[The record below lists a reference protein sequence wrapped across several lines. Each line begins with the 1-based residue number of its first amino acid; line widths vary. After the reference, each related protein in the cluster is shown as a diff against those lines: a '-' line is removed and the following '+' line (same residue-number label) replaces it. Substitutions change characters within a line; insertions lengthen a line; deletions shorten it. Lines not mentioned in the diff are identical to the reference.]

1 MTQGYQDVD
10 LTQALSQAK
19 RLVSSGRAQEARQL
33 LGAALN
39 QTYALEED
47 YAPALAL
54 FGNILAQ
61 EGDARGALTCAWYLN
76 DDRTAESLLPR
87 VGYADRARTYISRAA
102 RLGRADGRA
111 SKLFAQA
118 AQEFESGGLI
128 AHAAVYRERAGQD
141 YAARPLWS
149 RLCQTIGHHD
159 EADLYAG
166 ALARFNLA
174 RTSRRAGDERDAHAA
189 TVASVHLLEEA
200 ADRYENLGQRERAFD
215 CFQVLAAIGRDS
227 GTIEHALEGFV
238 NLTRILREDQ
248 LRSYALREYNE
259 AIHFLREK
267 GEVAAAATMSSELA
281 DYARREGLGAV
292 ANHAILEQ
300 ADMWRELAAKTLA
313 RGHSAEI
320 AENAL
325 LAAVLSYAELGQ
337 YRRAG
342 AAYVEL
348 AHLPLEPARRTHYA
362 RASGRYEGA
371 QDEPIDAARQ
381 ANVGRQDNAFSDVWH
396 VDLLEWEQRGSAA
409 DVCADI
415 MIDTGTW
422 SEVIRRR
429 ALIARLVALPVE
441 SAQTG
446 VPAAAWLRMVERL
459 APTELYMTLSP
470 LEAMYRRPEPEVRSA
485 VVQALGRFLYKRS
498 FITLRRALSDPDAT
512 VRAQACESIQQLH
525 FPHAFDPLARIYREV
540 TDADARRAA
549 LRALAMVDSEEA
561 TELVLATLQH
571 AGPSE
576 RDDVVRTLSKSCGPR
591 LIRAGME
598 SLSSATGDW
607 SDGLRKV
614 LQAQGVRTR

>member
-1 MTQGYQDVD
+1 
-10 LTQALSQAK
+10 
-19 RLVSSGRAQEARQL
+19 
-33 LGAALN
+33 
-39 QTYALEED
+39 
-47 YAPALAL
+47 
-54 FGNILAQ
+54 
-61 EGDARGALTCAWYLN
+61 
-76 DDRTAESLLPR
+76 
-87 VGYADRARTYISRAA
+87 
-102 RLGRADGRA
+102 
-111 SKLFAQA
+111 
-118 AQEFESGGLI
+118 
-128 AHAAVYRERAGQD
+128 
-141 YAARPLWS
+141 
-149 RLCQTIGHHD
+149 
-159 EADLYAG
+159 
-166 ALARFNLA
+166 
-174 RTSRRAGDERDAHAA
+174 
-189 TVASVHLLEEA
+189 
-200 ADRYENLGQRERAFD
+200 
-215 CFQVLAAIGRDS
+215 
-227 GTIEHALEGFV
+227 
-238 NLTRILREDQ
+238 
-248 LRSYALREYNE
+248 
-259 AIHFLREK
+259 
-267 GEVAAAATMSSELA
+267 
-281 DYARREGLGAV
+281 
-292 ANHAILEQ
+292 
-300 ADMWRELAAKTLA
+300 MWRELAAMTLA

-342 AAYVEL
+342 GAYVEL
-348 AHLPLEPARRTHYA
+348 AHLPLEPARRAHYA

-371 QDEPIDAARQ
+371 QDEPIDAAQQ

-415 MIDTGTW
+415 MIDTDTW

-429 ALIARLVALPVE
+429 ALVARLVALPVE
-441 SAQTG
+441 SAKTG
-446 VPAAAWLRMVERL
+446 VPANAWLRMVERL

-540 TDADARRAA
+540 NDADARRAA

-607 SDGLRKV
+607 ADGLRKV